1 MDIRYMTTDE
11 IFTPEEKLDH
21 CLKHLKGN
29 DKFDY
34 TFLESMKRYVEN
46 GYWSD
51 TQKATIEKIWNR
63 WNIGMLEKENPK
75 LLRQEKL
82 ETGYNKMMDILENCP
97 THKEENT
104 KMEVDEKEEI
114 ITKLE
119 KKIQHLEALLK
130 IYMP

>member
-1 MDIRYMTTDE
+1 MDIRYMTAEE
-11 IFTPEEKLDH
+11 IFTPEEKLEH
-21 CLKHLKGN
+21 CLKHLKDN
-29 DKFDY
+29 ANFDY
-34 TFLESMKRYVEN
+34 SFLESMKKYVES
-46 GYWSD
+46 GYWSE

-63 WNIGMLEKENPK
+63 WNIGMMEKENPK
-75 LLRQEKL
+75 LLKQES
-82 ETGYNKMMDILENCP
+82 CP
-97 THKEENT
+97 IHKEENT